1 MFLVAYGCRWI
12 QAFWCVCHDSC
23 IHVSVSIWSVL
34 CVEVRSHK
42 RGHPLI
48 WDLRRATRMMW
59 HMNATW
65 DQTWHLGWAYVWCLT
80 QDLRGWWD
88 LLPWLP
94 GGWMTR
100 GRALTCT
107 CIGPLGS
114 CRRSCPWVQ
123 LWFPT
128 LTVLQPLSTLCSGN
142 QSSRMALQFGKN
154 GIRDNDPLCSK
165 RSGESR
171 LSSFFK
177 GFKGPLE
184 GLIHNIDC

>member
-1 MFLVAYGCRWI
+1 MRTSKILKTRPPPYFGNTLAPRKSNPHDVTHEGNMRLGRAYVWWLM
-12 QAFWCVCHDSC
+12 Q
-23 IHVSVSIWSVL
+23 
-34 CVEVRSHK
+34 
-42 RGHPLI
+42 
-48 WDLRRATRMMW
+48 DLRR
-59 HMNATW
+59 
-65 DQTWHLGWAYVWCLT
+65 
-80 QDLRGWWD
+80 WWD

-107 CIGPLGS
+107 CIGPLGT
-114 CRRSCPWVQ
+114 CRRSRPWVQ

-177 GFKGPLE
+177 GFSE